1 MLDSWE
7 RECGGE
13 FVLVASE
20 VGDVVSTLIRAP
32 CRGGLELVERFD
44 RAQQLRQP
52 RHGGGAHLRS
62 ANGGWEEAQRTIPNP
77 RAHLGCCNPNAQR
90 PLADG

>member
-1 MLDSWE
+1 MLNSWE

-20 VGDVVSTLIRAP
+20 VGDVVGTLIRAP

-44 RAQQLRQP
+44 RAQQLREP
-52 RHGGGAHLRS
+52 RDRACT
-62 ANGGWEEAQRTIPNP
+62 RTRTRMI
-77 RAHLGCCNPNAQR
+77 
-90 PLADG
+90 